1 MFVDM
6 RTAGLA
12 PELLEELNSV
22 RLMAPDKLVLSCRIS
37 PGDPTAEV
45 RWYRTRFLYKI
56 FMEVVSDEKYEII
69 RDGDTAS
76 LIIAVSQSSDSAIY
90 RCEAVNKF
98 GKVRT
103 ECRVVVLG
111 TVRVA
116 FCPHYDTICLMT
128 QVQQWAKTAQT
139 HHVTL
144 RP

>member
-1 MFVDM
+1 MDELKNV
-6 RTAGLA
+6 RVVT
-12 PELLEELNSV
+12 PE
-22 RLMAPDKLVLSCRIS
+22 KLVLSCRFS

-45 RWYRTRFLYKI
+45 RWYRNWFLCKI
-56 FMEVVSDEKYEII
+56 FTEVVSDEKYEII
-69 RDGDTAS
+69 IDGDTAS